1 MTQRHGDAG
10 AASRGAQ
17 SALDLFAHFE
27 STLYTAV
34 VSDALDDLG
43 FRDQAMAE
51 HLRPVGSAVKFA
63 GWARTIAC
71 IDTYHLDE
79 DPYGMEIAAIDS
91 ILPGE
96 AVVVS
101 TGGSRRNAPWGEL
114 LSTAAIARG
123 ARGAIVD
130 GLVRDVGRIQGLG
143 FPLFAA
149 GMKPVDSKGRGRVVA
164 YNVPVQCGGVLVTPG
179 DLVFADLDGIVTIPA
194 AMVDEVLRLATD
206 KVSRENHSR
215 DELKQGAYL
224 RSVYDKYGV
233 L

>member
-1 MTQRHGDAG
+1 METPERRV
-10 AASRGAQ
+10 ASRNPT
-17 SALDLFAHFE
+17 
-27 STLYTAV
+27 STSSRTSRAR
-34 VSDALDDLG
+34 STRPSSPMRSTTSG

-79 DPYGMEIAAIDS
+79 DPYG
-91 ILPGE
+91 
-96 AVVVS
+96 
-101 TGGSRRNAPWGEL
+101 TGDRGDRQHPSRGSRRGVDRRIAPQRAMGR
-114 LSTAAIARG
+114 AALHGRDRPRRAWRRRRRPRARRRPYPGSRVPALRRRDEAGGLEG
-123 ARGAIVD
+123 AR
-130 GLVRDVGRIQGLG
+130 
-143 FPLFAA
+143 P
-149 GMKPVDSKGRGRVVA
+149 GRGLQRAGAVRA
-164 YNVPVQCGGVLVTPG
+164 ACSSRRATSCLPIWTASSR
-179 DLVFADLDGIVTIPA
+179 FPA
-194 AMVDEVLRLATD
+194 AMVDEVVRLATD